1 MAKARA
7 QELRGMDVDELEN
20 RLAEAKQELFN
31 LRFQLATDQLDNN
44 SRINHLRKQ
53 VARIHTVIRQQELE
67 AFEAAEAAEAAD
79 AAEAEIGADR
89 G

>member
-31 LRFQLATDQLDNN
+31 LRFQHVTGQLDNVA
-44 SRINHLRKQ
+44 RIGQVRKD
-53 VARIHTVIRQQELE
+53 VARIHTILREQEI
-67 AFEAAEAAEAAD
+67 AAAEAA
-79 AAEAEIGADR
+79 AAEG
-89 G
+89 GHG